1 MIWKEVSSLLR
12 GLYTAASGM
21 MTQEQRHNTVTQNIA
36 NLNTTGY
43 KAVNSVQRSFPE
55 VLVSMIGGNDPSQT
69 SRKLGKFNTGVYAEE
84 SISLYTEGALRET
97 GKSTDFALV
106 SSFNVE
112 NPATGENVAFDASG
126 RYVDENGDV
135 IYRPEGF
142 FTVRNENGDIRYTR
156 NGSFRVSP
164 EGSLLSEAGYQVL
177 DNNNTPIVLTG
188 SARNFTVDEQGQII
202 DADGNGTGTYLGI
215 SIVSE
220 PHGLIRE
227 GNGVFRMD
235 DPDGEVR
242 FMTAADNG
250 EIRQGFIEGSNV
262 DPTQS
267 MVELNAALRAYETNQ
282 RIVQY
287 YDKTLE
293 KAVNEIGRV

>member
-1 MIWKEVSSLLR
+1 MLR

-36 NLNTTGY
+36 NINTTGY

-55 VLVSMIGGNDPSQT
+55 VLVSMIGGNQSSDAG
-69 SRKLGKFNTGVYAEE
+69 RKLGKFNTGVYAEE

-97 GKSTDFALV
+97 GKTTDFALV
-106 SSFNVE
+106 SSFNVQ
-112 NPATGENVAFDASG
+112 NPATGENYPFDASG
-126 RYVDENGDV
+126 RYVDDNGEV

-142 FTVRNENGDIRYTR
+142 FTVRNEDGDTRYTR
-156 NGSFRVSP
+156 NGSFRLSP
-164 EGSLLSEAGYQVL
+164 NGSLLSENGYQVL
-177 DNNNTPIVLTG
+177 DNNNRPIVLTG
-188 SARNFTVDEQGQII
+188 SARNFTVNEQGEIM
-202 DADGNGTGTYLGI
+202 DADGNGTGITLGI

-227 GNGVFRMD
+227 GQGVFRMA
-235 DPDGEVR
+235 DPDGQTR
-242 FMTAADNG
+242 FMTDADNG
-250 EIRQGFIEGSNV
+250 VIRQGFIEGSNV

-267 MVELNAALRAYETNQ
+267 MVELTAALRAYETNQ
-282 RIVQY
+282 KIVQY
-287 YDKTLE
+287 YDRTLD

>member
-1 MIWKEVSSLLR
+1 MLR

-36 NLNTTGY
+36 NLNTNGY

-55 VLVSMIGGNDPSQT
+55 VLVSMIGGNET
-69 SRKLGKFNTGVYAEE
+69 SPANRKVGRFNTGVYAEE

-97 GKSTDFALV
+97 GKATDFALV
-106 SSFNVE
+106 SSLTVP
-112 NPATGENVAFDASG
+112 NPATGEDYPFDASG
-126 RYVDENGDV
+126 RYVDENGEV

-164 EGSLLSEAGYQVL
+164 EGNLLSEGGYQVL
-177 DNNNTPIVLTG
+177 DNNNNPIVLTG
-188 SARNFTVDEQGQII
+188 PARNFTVNEQGQII
-202 DADGNGTGTYLGI
+202 DAAGNGTGAYLGI

-227 GNGVFRMD
+227 GNGVFRLS
-235 DPDGEVR
+235 DPGSEVR
-242 FMTAADNG
+242 FMTAQDNAV
-250 EIRQGFIEGSNV
+250 IRQGFVEGSNV
-262 DPTQS
+262 DPTQT

-287 YDKTLE
+287 YDKSLE